1 MKRNL
6 KEDLKKENVNK
17 KEIIKDFLAAMAHN
31 IVSST
36 MSGKKACDSKVNSKD
51 RNEIIKEN

>member
-17 KEIIKDFLAAMAHN
+17 KEIIKDFLAAMEHN

-36 MSGKKACDSKVNSKD
+36 MSGKKSL
-51 RNEIIKEN
+51 